1 MRYSPCEEANDV
13 VLASKIPL
21 TADRDDTVA
30 NNTLDSFIE
39 TGAAEQSNWRS
50 IILFGRNVA
59 SYKFALAKSLI
70 DLAREGRDSVTLE
83 QLAMPYTRHL
93 CEHLAHS
100 PKQATSRFSK
110 FLDTCKAF
118 NEGGVSEDQLYSTAV
133 QLGFNNVLDAFHVV
147 NQNDVPMRFFEK
159 DFSRGAKRIILT
171 DNVFALATSSEAGN
185 LLQEAESRW
194 NLVETAWEMGIN
206 ASLLSYDEESQRI
219 VVGNGLRRKDI
230 TSVRGALNGY
240 QKGNCFYC
248 FTGITATAVNGE
260 ERTLVLS
267 DEPSRVDYAFISF
280 DDDDGGVAAEDAVPE
295 DEPDPN
301 LCDVDHFFP
310 HVLGR
315 KVRDVNFDGVWNLVL
330 ACRDCNRGEGGKFT
344 RIPELRY
351 LDRLYRRNE
360 YLILSHHPLRESLI
374 AQTGPSPHDR
384 LSFLKRI
391 DSIATEL
398 LPGPRWSIEQ
408 RAAATF

>member
-1 MRYSPCEEANDV
+1 M
-13 VLASKIPL
+13 
-21 TADRDDTVA
+21 A
-30 NNTLDSFIE
+30 NNTFDAFIE

-70 DLAREGRDSVTLE
+70 DLAREGKESVTLE
-83 QLAMPYTRHL
+83 QLAIPYTHHL

-100 PKQATSRFSK
+100 PKQVTSRSSK
-110 FLDTCKAF
+110 FLGTCKAF
-118 NEGGVSEDQLYSTAV
+118 NEGGVSEDQLYSTTA

-159 DFSRGAKRIILT
+159 DFSRGTKRITLT
-171 DNVFALATSSEAGN
+171 DSVFRIATSDEVGN

-194 NLVETAWEMGIN
+194 NLVEAAWEMGIN

-219 VVGNGLRRKDI
+219 VVDNGLRRKDI

-248 FTGITATAVNGE
+248 FTGITATAANGE

-267 DEPSRVDYAFISF
+267 DEPSHVDYAFISF
-280 DDDDGGVAAEDAVPE
+280 DNDDDGVAVEGTAPE

-330 ACRDCNRGEGGKFT
+330 ACRDCNRGEGGKFA

-360 YLILSHHPLRESLI
+360 YLILSHHPLRDSLI
-374 AQTGPSPHDR
+374 AQTGPSSHDR
-384 LSFLKRI
+384 LSFLKRM